1 MNMLRLAQFILTCIA
16 TAMLVS
22 CTEPLPPNLL
32 LNSSFEELTEKQKPV
47 AWRTGQHAGK
57 AAYKLKIDTEVAFDG
72 KQSYRVEQYAEQAYG
87 IVKQSLV
94 LSDRKSKTFSFTA
107 MLKTKD
113 VAAGNGWKLVLN
125 CKGRNNNILKQFQ
138 SEPTNG
144 TTDWQKMSL
153 EGDIPKGTV
162 KFGAGIMLM
171 SQGTAWVDAT
181 YLSVK

>member
-1 MNMLRLAQFILTCIA
+1 MNTLKLVQFVLACIA

-22 CTEPLPPNLL
+22 CAESIPPNLL

-47 AWRTGQHAGK
+47 AWRPSQHAGK
-57 AAYKLKIDTEVAFDG
+57 VAYTYQIDTEVAYDG

-87 IVKQSLV
+87 IVRQSLK

-113 VAAGNGWKLVLN
+113 VVAGDGWKLVLT
-125 CKGRNNNILKQFQ
+125 CRGRNNNILKQFK
-138 SEPTNG
+138 SEPMNG
-144 TTDWQKMSL
+144 STDWQKVIL

-162 KFGAGIMLM
+162 KFVVGIMLS
-171 SQGTAWVDAT
+171 SQGTAWVDAA

>member
-1 MNMLRLAQFILTCIA
+1 MNMLKLAQFILACIA

-22 CTEPLPPNLL
+22 CTEPMPPNLL

-47 AWRTGQHAGK
+47 AWGHSQHAGK
-57 AAYKLKIDTEVAFDG
+57 VAYTYQIDTEVAFDG
-72 KQSYRVEQYAEQAYG
+72 MQSYRIEQYAKQAYG

-113 VAAGNGWKLVLN
+113 VVAGNGWKLVLN
-125 CKGRNNNILKQFQ
+125 CRGSNNNILKQFQ
-138 SEPTNG
+138 SEPMNG
-144 TTDWQKMSL
+144 STDWQKVSL

-162 KFGAGIMLM
+162 KFGVGIMLM
-171 SQGTAWVDAT
+171 SQGAAWVDAT
-181 YLSVK
+181 YFSVK